1 MPRIANLRSTD
12 VAQLPNDVLLCRN
25 PQLVRYND
33 SDRLVNNQLEIL
45 VKGDEL
51 NITGP
56 HTLQLQSND
65 LYMLLVEV
73 KGIEKYTGYQC
84 LA

>member
-1 MPRIANLRSTD
+1 
-12 VAQLPNDVLLCRN
+12 
-25 PQLVRYND
+25 
-33 SDRLVNNQLEIL
+33 
-45 VKGDEL
+45 L

-56 HTLQLQSND
+56 LTHLDSND

-73 KGIEKYTGYQC
+73 KGIEKYTGYKC

>member
-1 MPRIANLRSTD
+1 
-12 VAQLPNDVLLCRN
+12 
-25 PQLVRYND
+25 
-33 SDRLVNNQLEIL
+33 LEIL

-51 NITGP
+51 NITGLNT
-56 HTLQLQSND
+56 HKSEIIDDD

-73 KGIEKYTGYQC
+73 KGIEKYTGYKC

>member
-1 MPRIANLRSTD
+1 M
-12 VAQLPNDVLLCRN
+12 
-25 PQLVRYND
+25 
-33 SDRLVNNQLEIL
+33 
-45 VKGDEL
+45 KGEEL
-51 NITGP
+51 NVTGAIGYGP
-56 HTLQLQSND
+56 LIAND